1 MIVFLT
7 KRVKTNSVLD
17 AFSIPIRQK
26 FSLEAPMHFEIP
38 KIKQEAGGLT
48 EKELDIQGN
57 AIFLVP
63 TQDFDANVLPFGKE
77 IIKRAKRAGH
87 KLDSDKVFAT
97 DLPNAN
103 ASRVAIAGIDSSAGA
118 FERLTLARQLVAAHK
133 GQKPQQIAIACF
145 GLAPGLAGH
154 ACEAV
159 LAALLAADFPMPDY
173 KSKPEKPV
181 RLREI
186 HIYGHGA
193 ADGYARTIAE
203 AKGNNLA
210 RWLTALPPNEL
221 TPGNYRRR
229 IEKLAREYGWKS
241 EFFDIQKLK
250 KLGAGAFLA
259 VAQGSPE
266 PDAGILHLRNAAKK
280 KSKKATLALVGKGIC
295 FDTGGTNL
303 KPARHMH
310 GMHEDMEGSAVALG
324 TLLALTELKVD
335 FPVDCWLALAQNH
348 IGPKAYKQNDVVKSA
363 SGKTIEVIHTDA
375 EGRMILA
382 DTLYFASQQK
392 PQLIVD
398 YATLTGACVAALS
411 TRMSGTLTNREKL
424 VPVLIEAGN
433 ASGERVW
440 PFPLPDDY
448 EDALKSDIADIKQCT
463 LDNDADHILA
473 ATFLKKFLVNDP
485 DWVHVDLSAGNH
497 KGGLAHIP
505 TDITGFG
512 VRLTLNLLLDQK
524 ILG

>member
-1 MIVFLT
+1 
-7 KRVKTNSVLD
+7 
-17 AFSIPIRQK
+17 
-26 FSLEAPMHFEIP
+26 MHLEIP

-48 EKELDIQGN
+48 EKTLDIHAN

-63 TQDFDANVLPFGKE
+63 AKNFDANALPSGKE
-77 IIKRAKRAGH
+77 IAQRAKRDGH
-87 KLDSDKVFAT
+87 KFDRDKAFTT

-103 ASRVAIAGIDSSAGA
+103 ATRVAIAGINPESSA
-118 FERLTLARQLVAAHK
+118 FELLTLARQLVAAHRA
-133 GQKPQQIAIACF
+133 QKPQQIAVACF
-145 GLAPGLAGH
+145 GLKPNEAER

-173 KSKPEKPV
+173 KSKPDKPA

-186 HIYGHGA
+186 HIYGYVSA
-193 ADGYARTIAE
+193 NGYARTMAE
-203 AKGNNLA
+203 ARGNNLA

-221 TPGNYRRR
+221 TPGNYRQR
-229 IEKLAREYGWKS
+229 IEKLAREYKWKT
-241 EFFDIQKLK
+241 EFLDIKKLK
-250 KLGAGAFLA
+250 ARGAGAFLA

-266 PDAGILHLRNAAKK
+266 PDAGILHLRYTPKK
-280 KSKKATLALVGKGIC
+280 KSSKTALALVGKGIC

-303 KPARHMH
+303 KPAKYMH

-324 TLLALTELKVD
+324 TLLALTELKAD
-335 FPVDCWLALAQNH
+335 FPIDCWLALAQNH
-348 IGPKAYKQNDVVKSA
+348 IGPKAYKQNDVVKA
-363 SGKTIEVIHTDA
+363 ANGKTIEVIHTDA

-392 PQLIVD
+392 PKLIVD
-398 YATLTGACVAALS
+398 FATLTGACVGALS

-440 PFPLPDDY
+440 PFPLPKDY
-448 EDALKSDIADIKQCT
+448 GDALKSDIADIKQCT
-463 LDNDADHILA
+463 LDSDADHILA

-505 TDITGFG
+505 TDTTGFG
-512 VRLTLNLLLDQK
+512 VRFTMNLLMDQK
-524 ILG
+524 VI